1 FVFEVPADQQHVVAG
16 GGRGE
21 DAGGGHARGDGRGVR
36 GPGRGVASVHED
48 ARRTAAGHDDASVPW
63 RGRDTGATR
72 RERRLVLLRRRHAL
86 RLQRPAPAAVGRFV
100 DLEGAVDRITHQPA
114 ALAVEGH
121 AVEEGALVVVLQ

>member
-1 FVFEVPADQQHVVAG
+1 GDGGARRGQGSGAAADH
-16 GGRGE
+16 E
-21 DAGGGHARGDGRGVR
+21 DAG
-36 GPGRGVASVHED
+36 
-48 ARRTAAGHDDASVPW
+48 RTAAGHDEAAVAW
-63 RGRDTGATR
+63 RGRDAGATR

-121 AVEEGALVVVLQ
+121 AVEEGALVVVDRKSTRLNSSHVKI